1 VYSGERRALPW
12 WSFSFNGRGLTWQG
26 MAGWRSLASRPG
38 DDTHLFASLPPSPQA
53 WECWSLGLCD
63 GSHAESLP
71 SLGDTAGGLGSPG
84 CRGWHRPRATVGQWL
99 GPGSS
104 SPSSAEADVE
114 AAARAAAGGGG
125 AEARRFLALSGLR
138 GAGVAAA
145 AAATG
150 AGGGE
155 GRRLCS
161 PPAHAGGDMDGDRT
175 ESDWQGLVSEVR
187 PGLRI
192 GLLSRCSRSPS
203 PVSPG
208 SRWPRQDL
216 QVHGPPLT
224 FGPAGEPRSPAPSG
238 ARLWGG
244 AFRSPAF
251 GLGLERLRSPGI
263 REGKEPSPT
272 CLPSHHC
279 YGGKRLD
286 DSRC

>member
-1 VYSGERRALPW
+1 MAHIQAPFPRRHSW
-12 WSFSFNGRGLTWQG
+12 WPGVPGVPR
-26 MAGWRSLASRPG
+26 LAP
-38 DDTHLFASLPPSPQA
+38 
-53 WECWSLGLCD
+53 
-63 GSHAESLP
+63 
-71 SLGDTAGGLGSPG
+71 
-84 CRGWHRPRATVGQWL
+84 ATVGQWL

-125 AEARRFLALSGLR
+125 AEARRCPALSGLR
-138 GAGVAAA
+138 GAGVAAV
-145 AAATG
+145 TG

-161 PPAHAGGDMDGDRT
+161 RPMHAGGDMDGDRT

-187 PGLRI
+187 PGLRV
-192 GLLSRCSRSPS
+192 GLRSRCSGSPS
-203 PVSPG
+203 SASPG

-216 QVHGPPLT
+216 QVHGPSRT
-224 FGPAGEPRSPAPSG
+224 FGPAGAPRSPAPSG

-251 GLGLERLRSPGI
+251 GLGLERPRSPGI

-279 YGGKRLD
+279 IGGKRLD
-286 DSRC
+286 DSWC